1 MDSIFKND
9 WNALSD
15 DLFLPMFNSG
25 KVFNFKRL
33 FSREELTPAVSD
45 SKAAEQSEENVW
57 VKTIDIVGWEPSE
70 LELIVT
76 ADGKQLMVT
85 GKKEVLEKN
94 EEGGEEYNLRS
105 FKQMIDLPEGID
117 EEEISSA
124 LIKQGRLMITAPYL
138 STHAATVKQQ
148 KNKAENESAST
159 QKKTGRQLLLRQD
172 SKIDKSWNRIF
183 DDFFSPVFES
193 SGLHKNDEFWSDST
207 ALTKHR
213 QHISQTMNNAIAKRF
228 NFHNESRLENWD
240 QVFDEFFFPMFQTNR
255 FFKNKATSSSNS
267 LFSSSAAAS
276 DSLSSSKATSVVKTS
291 TKDGPFEREFD
302 LLGYEPSAIQVR
314 VSENGMLTVEAKQ
327 ELEEKGEGTSFYK
340 LKQYRKTVL
349 MPDNVDVDKITS
361 VLGEHGKLVV
371 TAPLL
376 ALETPQGKKERQIAI
391 GRS

>member
-1 MDSIFKND
+1 MDSIIKND

-45 SKAAEQSEENVW
+45 SKAAVPSKENVW
-57 VKTIDIVGWEPSE
+57 VKTLNIVGWEPSE

-94 EEGGEEYNLRS
+94 EEGGEEYNLRQ
-105 FKQMIDLPEGID
+105 FKEFIDLPSGID

-138 STHAATVKQQ
+138 SSQAVTEKQQ
-148 KNKAENESAST
+148 VEKESSASS
-159 QKKTGRQLLLRQD
+159 QKKTARQLLLRQD
-172 SKIDKSWNRIF
+172 SKIEKSWNRIF

-193 SGLHKNDEFWSDST
+193 SGLHKNEEFWSDSS
-207 ALTKHR
+207 ALAKHR
-213 QHISQTMNNAIAKRF
+213 SHISQTMNNAIAKRF

-255 FFKNKATSSSNS
+255 FFKSKGVGSSNS
-267 LFSSSAAAS
+267 LFSSSAAS
-276 DSLSSSKATSVVKTS
+276 DSLNTSSATSVVKS
-291 TKDGPFEREFD
+291 TNKDGPFEKEFD
-302 LLGYEPSAIQVR
+302 LLGFEPSAINVR
-314 VSENGMLTVEAKQ
+314 VSEDGMLTVEAKQ
-327 ELEEKGEGTSFYK
+327 ELEEKGEGCSSYK
-340 LKQYRKTVL
+340 LKQYRKSVSVPT
-349 MPDNVDVDKITS
+349 NVDIDKLTS
-361 VLGEHGKLVV
+361 LLGENGKLVV
-371 TAPLL
+371 SAPLL
-376 ALETPQGKKERQIAI
+376 AIEAPQGKKERQIVI
-391 GRS
+391 GRF

>member
-33 FSREELTPAVSD
+33 FSREDVTPTVSESKTAVQND
-45 SKAAEQSEENVW
+45 KENVW
-57 VKTIDIVGWEPSE
+57 VKTLDIIGWEPSE

-94 EEGGEEYNLRS
+94 EEGGEEYNLRH
-105 FKQMIDLPEGID
+105 FKQFIDLPEGID

-138 STHAATVKQQ
+138 STQEATKQ
-148 KNKAENESAST
+148 KEKLEVAKESSASS
-159 QKKTGRQLLLRQD
+159 QKKAGRQLLLRQD
-172 SKIDKSWNRIF
+172 SKIEKSWNRIF

-193 SGLHKNDEFWSDST
+193 SGLHKNEEFWSDNS

-213 QHISQTMNNAIAKRF
+213 NHISQTMNNAIAKRF

-255 FFKNKATSSSNS
+255 FFKKKGLASNS
-267 LFSSSAAAS
+267 LFSSSAAS
-276 DSLSSSKATSVVKTS
+276 DSLNSSSATSVVKST
-291 TKDGPFEREFD
+291 TKDGPFEKEFN

-314 VSENGMLTVEAKQ
+314 VSEDGMLTVEAKQ
-327 ELEEKGEGTSFYK
+327 EHEEKSEGGSFYK
-340 LKQYRKTVL
+340 LKQYRKSVSV
-349 MPDNVDVDKITS
+349 PSNVNVDKLTS
-361 VLGEHGKLVV
+361 TLREDGQLLVS
-371 TAPLL
+371 APLL
-376 ALETPQGKKERQIAI
+376 ALEAPQGKKERQIVI
-391 GRS
+391 GRL